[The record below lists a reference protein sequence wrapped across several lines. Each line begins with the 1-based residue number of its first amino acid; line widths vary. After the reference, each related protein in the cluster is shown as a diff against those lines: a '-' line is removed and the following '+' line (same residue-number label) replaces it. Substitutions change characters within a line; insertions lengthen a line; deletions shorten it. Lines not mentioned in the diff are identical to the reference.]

1 MMSLESFDAVC
12 IHTADA
18 LHGIGR
24 NPRRVPCR
32 GEYEWRQEDDQDQR
46 GWQCDVR
53 YARHERECDTTDREH
68 DRVCEPDTSAHRGGN
83 GNDREETENEPGV
96 GHPLDSAARRSPL
109 VGVGEA

>member
-1 MMSLESFDAVC
+1 MSLESFDAVC

-24 NPRRVPCR
+24 NPRRIPCR
-32 GEYEWRQEDDQDQR
+32 GEYESRQEDDQDQR

-96 GHPLDSAARRSPL
+96 RHSLDSDAGRSRR